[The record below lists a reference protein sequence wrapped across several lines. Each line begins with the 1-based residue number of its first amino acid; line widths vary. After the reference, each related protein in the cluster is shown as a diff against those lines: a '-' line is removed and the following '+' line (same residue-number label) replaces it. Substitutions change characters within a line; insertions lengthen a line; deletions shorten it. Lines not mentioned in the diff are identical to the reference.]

1 MSATTTR
8 RVRPRPVAHARGEE
22 GPEFRAALH
31 AFTKLAAAAP
41 GSEDL
46 DALLGRITA
55 TAAGVVG
62 VRRCSLYLLS
72 EGGEAFEGRAAHP
85 EDEIAEEVRRLIV
98 GGPFDSFTREIAVTS
113 APVLIRDA
121 LTDPRGAQSA
131 LRNWK
136 VRAVLGVPLLHEREV
151 IGVLFLDNAERPHPY
166 TPAHVEIAAAAG
178 RLAGALV
185 AQALAAEQLRLRA
198 DTAARQNRLLRCAT
212 TADNR
217 FSHVVI
223 NGGGLRSI
231 AAVLAELT
239 GKPTAFYDT
248 RLHRVTPGAGS
259 EGEPQVQ
266 LLEDAQ
272 GAEAI
277 VGPLRDTP
285 PGASAAIGPLLEA
298 DVRRRH
304 LVAPVDVGERRW
316 GWVVLMEHPARLNAL
331 DELLVRRAAKYAA
344 LELAAE
350 RRADAAAWDARS
362 LLLRQL
368 IRGTQGDDV
377 RRSADNLGIDLD
389 RPRVVAFVTAPAHR
403 GESIDPEALA
413 AALGRRVTGEV
424 LATKGPEGVALLL
437 EVGGDEAPLL
447 AVRRVKR
454 CLADACEEVGTDELI
469 AGMSAIA
476 REPRDVP
483 RAYRE
488 AREVARC
495 IDGFAE
501 TAVQR
506 VLAADDLGPGRLFV
520 ANGQAG
526 AIDRFVDDAIGP
538 LLTGEDGTA
547 GLLRTLHVFYDTGR
561 SVRLSAARLGIH
573 ENTVRYRLARVHA
586 LTGLDVAGDAGDQ
599 LTVQMS
605 LLVLRLQGHA
615 ALPSFDAERDLGAAE
630 ATA

>member
-8 RVRPRPVAHARGEE
+8 RVRPRPIAREYDAD
-22 GPEFRAALH
+22 GPEYRAAMH
-31 AFTKLAAAAP
+31 ALTELAAAAP
-41 GSEDL
+41 ACEDV
-46 DALLGRITA
+46 DALLQLATA
-55 TAAGVVG
+55 TAAGVVD
-62 VRRCSLYLLS
+62 VRRCSLYLLA

-85 EDEIAEEVRRLIV
+85 EAELADQVRRLTV
-98 GGPFDSFTREIAVTS
+98 GGPFDSFTREIVATA
-113 APVLIRDA
+113 APVLIRDTQ
-121 LTDPRGAQSA
+121 TDPRAAQSA
-131 LRNWK
+131 LRHWK
-136 VRAVLGVPLLHEREV
+136 VRAVLGVPLLHERDV
-151 IGVLFLDNAERPHPY
+151 IGVLFFDNAERPHPY
-166 TPAHVEIAAAAG
+166 APAHVEIAASAG
-178 RLAGALV
+178 RLMGALV
-185 AQALAAEQLRLRA
+185 AQALAAERLRLRVE
-198 DTAARQNRLLRCAT
+198 TATRQNRLLRCAT

-223 NGGGLRSI
+223 NGGGLRAI

-239 GKPTAFYDT
+239 GKATAFYDA
-248 RLHRVTPGAGS
+248 RLHRVTAPAGP
-259 EGEPQVQ
+259 EGVPQVQ
-266 LLEDAQ
+266 LLEDAR

-277 VGPLRDTP
+277 VEPLRNTP
-285 PGASAAIGPLLEA
+285 PGGSAAIGPLLEA

-304 LVAPVDVGERRW
+304 LVAPVDVGEHRW

-368 IRGTQGDDV
+368 IRGTQGEDV

-389 RPRVVAFVTAPAHR
+389 RPRVVAFVTAVAHR
-403 GESIDPEALA
+403 GESIDSEALA
-413 AALGRRVTGEV
+413 AALDRRVAGEV

-437 EVGGDEAPLL
+437 EVGDDQAPLL
-447 AVRRVKR
+447 AIRRLKR
-454 CLADACEEVGTDELI
+454 LLADACEEVGSGDLI
-469 AGMSAIA
+469 AGMSAIS
-476 REPRDVP
+476 REPRGVP

-495 IDGFAE
+495 IDSFAG
-501 TAVQR
+501 TGVLR

-520 ANGQAG
+520 ANGPAG
-526 AIDRFVDDAIGP
+526 AIDRFVDDVIGP
-538 LLTGEDGTA
+538 LLTGDDGMA
-547 GLLRTLHVFYDTGR
+547 DLLRTLHVLYDTGR

-573 ENTVRYRLARVHA
+573 ENTVRYRLARIHA
-586 LTGLDVAGDAGDQ
+586 LTGLDVASDAGDQ

-605 LLVLRLQGHA
+605 LLVLRLQGHT
-615 ALPSFDAERDLGAAE
+615 ALPSFDADTAE

>member
-1 MSATTTR
+1 MSTTTTA
-8 RVRPRPVAHARGEE
+8 RVRPRPATRGRDAGGLEY
-22 GPEFRAALH
+22 RAGLH
-31 AFTKLAAAAP
+31 ALA
-41 GSEDL
+41 DL
-46 DALLGRITA
+46 A
-55 TAAGVVG
+55 TAASSCAGLDELLELVAATAASVVG
-62 VRRCSLYLLS
+62 VSRSSVYLP
-72 EGGEAFEGRAAHP
+72 GERGEVFEGRAAHP
-85 EDEIAEEVRRLIV
+85 ADEIADEVRRLTV
-98 GGPFDSFTREIAVTS
+98 GGPFDSFTREIVATA
-113 APVLIRDA
+113 APVLIRDT

-131 LRNWK
+131 LRSWK
-136 VRAVLGVPLLHEREV
+136 VRSVLGVPLLHDRDV
-151 IGVLFLDNAERPHPY
+151 IGVMFLDNAEQQHPY
-166 TPAHVEIAAAAG
+166 APAHLELAAAVG

-185 AQALAAEQLRLRA
+185 ANALAAERLRLRG

-231 AAVLAELT
+231 ATVLAELT
-239 GKPTAFYDT
+239 GKPTAFYDA
-248 RLHRVTPGAGS
+248 RLQRVTPAGP

-266 LLEDAQ
+266 LLEDAC

-277 VGPLRDTP
+277 IGPLRDAQ

-316 GWVVLMEHPARLNAL
+316 GWIVVMEHPARLNAL

-389 RPRVVAFVTAPAHR
+389 RSRVVAFVTAVAHR
-403 GESIDPEALA
+403 GESIDSEELT
-413 AALGRRVTGEV
+413 AALSRRVSGEV

-437 EVGGDEAPLL
+437 EVGDDEAPLL
-447 AVRRVKR
+447 AIRRVKR
-454 CLADACEEVGTDELI
+454 CLADACEEVGGGDLI
-469 AGMSAIA
+469 AGMSAIS
-476 REPRDVP
+476 REPRGVP

-495 IDGFAE
+495 IDSFAG
-501 TAVQR
+501 TGVLR

-526 AIDRFVDDAIGP
+526 AIDRFVDDVIGS
-538 LLTGEDGTA
+538 LLTGEDGTT

-561 SVRLSAARLGIH
+561 SVRLSAAKLGIH

-605 LLVLRLQGHA
+605 LLVLRLQGHS
-615 ALPSFDAERDLGAAE
+615 ALPSFDTDLDPQE
-630 ATA
+630 ETA